1 MIPKIQDLIT
11 KQSQWNAQQQTKNK
25 WRLRREQAL
34 DYYNG
39 RTERYTKKYF
49 NEALSKKVP
58 IANVNITKRIVDRIS
73 LVYMVAPKREY
84 TKPDIVDYFAEK
96 DFKMQRLER
105 FTNLLDSCLVKPT
118 YRKDVLD
125 YDIIHDFEPM
135 FGDDPMRP
143 IAYTYPLSTKSEVLD
158 TTP

>member
-1 MIPKIQDLIT
+1 MIPNVNELVE
-11 KQSQWNAQQQTKNK
+11 KQSQWNAQQQAKNN
-25 WRLRREQAL
+25 WRGRREQAL

-49 NEALSKKVP
+49 NKTLSKKIP
-58 IANVNITKRIVDRIS
+58 ISNVNITKRIIDRIS

-84 TKPDIVDYFAEK
+84 TKPEITDYFCEK

-118 YRKDVLD
+118 YR
-125 YDIIHDFEPM
+125 
-135 FGDDPMRP
+135 
-143 IAYTYPLSTKSEVLD
+143 
-158 TTP
+158 